1 MRRAMSGRPL
11 RPAARKLSRLR
22 RGPRYASRASR
33 VSSETVTPRRSASWR
48 SRASSSSVTFT
59 VVLLTYASIPTCSI
73 GRGLRIRGDDVTSA
87 DAVGSFWIGRNA
99 SASSRLPYLLRLPV
113 TGEGRIFLAARETWP
128 RGKDVFC
135 HQLREWPPEAEVI
148 EEVPVESCWR
158 AGAAVHLV
166 LRRRQNRRS
175 MFVWTRAGGRPVIFW
190 RSAASMGAARP
201 GIRVPQA
208 RGLEG
213 GLEIVVDGRERY
225 PWRFSGKGAALM
237 RRDLPVGDYA
247 IVRDGL
253 VIAAV
258 ERKTV
263 ADLATAAVAGKLGLA
278 LAELERLP
286 HAAVAVEGRWSDLV
300 KTADRADMRA
310 GWLLNV
316 VAALQVAHP
325 RVTWQFA
332 ETPKI
337 AQDWAY
343 RWLAACAKA
352 DRERYQIP
360 LLEER
365 AIADPVAL
373 AEPSVGSRILD
384 ASERRAL
391 ILRDAEAGIAWAS
404 RSAAERCGV
413 TQTTAAA
420 DLKALV
426 RAGRLRIEGNGRG
439 RRYVKA

>member
-1 MRRAMSGRPL
+1 VSG
-11 RPAARKLSRLR
+11 
-22 RGPRYASRASR
+22 
-33 VSSETVTPRRSASWR
+33 
-48 SRASSSSVTFT
+48 
-59 VVLLTYASIPTCSI
+59 
-73 GRGLRIRGDDVTSA
+73 SA
-87 DAVGSFWIGRNA
+87 DALSSFWIGRDP
-99 SASSRLPYLLRLPV
+99 SASGRLPYLLRLPV
-113 TGEGRIFLAARETWP
+113 AGEGRVFLAARETWP

-135 HQLREWPPEAEVI
+135 HQLAEWPADAEIV
-148 EEVPVESCWR
+148 EEVPVEACWR
-158 AGAAVHLV
+158 SGAAVHLV

-175 MFVWTRAGGRPVIFW
+175 LFVWTRARGRPVIFW
-190 RSAASMGAARP
+190 RSPASVRAARP

-213 GLEIVVDGRERY
+213 PLEIAVDAKERY
-225 PWRFSGKGAALM
+225 PWRFSGMGATLV

-253 VIAAV
+253 VVAAV

-263 ADLATAAVAGKLGLA
+263 ADLATAAVAGQLGFA

-300 KTADRADMRA
+300 RVAERADTRP

-316 VAALQVAHP
+316 VTALQVAHP
-325 RVTWQFA
+325 RVTWAFA

-337 AQDWAY
+337 AQSWAY

-365 AIADPVAL
+365 AIGDPVAV
-373 AEPSVGSRILD
+373 AEPPAGARLLD
-384 ASERRAL
+384 AAERRAL
-391 ILRDAEAGIAWAS
+391 VLREAEAGIAWTS
-404 RSAAERCGV
+404 RTVAERCAV
-413 TQTTAAA
+413 TKTTAAS

-426 RAGRLRIEGNGRG
+426 RAGRLRVEGAGRA
-439 RRYVKA
+439 RRYVRA

>member
-1 MRRAMSGRPL
+1 MTEA
-11 RPAARKLSRLR
+11 LS
-22 RGPRYASRASR
+22 
-33 VSSETVTPRRSASWR
+33 
-48 SRASSSSVTFT
+48 
-59 VVLLTYASIPTCSI
+59 
-73 GRGLRIRGDDVTSA
+73 
-87 DAVGSFWIGRNA
+87 SFWIGRNPG
-99 SASSRLPYLLRLPV
+99 STRLPYLLRLPV
-113 TGEGRIFLAARETWP
+113 AGEGRVFLAARDTWP

-135 HQLREWPPEAEVI
+135 HQLAEWPAEAEI
-148 EEVPVESCWR
+148 LEEVPVEACWR

-166 LRRRQNRRS
+166 LRRRANRRS
-175 MFVWTRAGGRPVIFW
+175 IFVWTRARGRAVTFW
-190 RSAASMGAARP
+190 RSPASMEGGRP
-201 GIRVPQA
+201 GIRIPQA

-213 GLEIVVDGRERY
+213 PIELAIDAKERY
-225 PWRFSGKGAALM
+225 PWRFSGKGATLV
-237 RRDLPVGDYA
+237 RRDLPIGDYA

-253 VIAAV
+253 VVAAV

-286 HAAVAVEGRWSDLV
+286 HAGVAVEGRWSDLV
-300 KTADRADMRA
+300 KVAERADMRA

-316 VAALQVAHP
+316 VTALQVAHP

-352 DRERYQIP
+352 DRDRYQIP

-373 AEPSVGSRILD
+373 AEPAVGSRLLD
-384 ASERRAL
+384 AAERRAL
-391 ILRDAEAGIAWAS
+391 IVREARAGVAWTS
-404 RSAAERCGV
+404 RSAAERSGV
-413 TQTTAAA
+413 ARATAAA

-426 RAGRLRIEGNGRG
+426 REGQLRIEGAGRA
-439 RRYVKA
+439 RRYVSA

>member
-1 MRRAMSGRPL
+1 M
-11 RPAARKLSRLR
+11 PAYLLVVDERIRL
-22 RGPRYASRASR
+22 ATKR
-33 VSSETVTPRRSASWR
+33 VST
-48 SRASSSSVTFT
+48 
-59 VVLLTYASIPTCSI
+59 
-73 GRGLRIRGDDVTSA
+73 A
-87 DAVGSFWIGRNA
+87 DAVGTFWIGRNP
-99 SASSRLPYLLRLPV
+99 SGSTRLPYLLRLPV
-113 TGEGRIFLAARETWP
+113 AGEGRIFLAARETWP

-135 HQLREWPPEAEVI
+135 HQLSEWPPEAEVI
-148 EEVPVESCWR
+148 EEIPVEACWR

-166 LRRRQNRRS
+166 LQRRTNRRS
-175 MFVWTRAGGRPVIFW
+175 MFVWTRARGRPVIFW

-208 RGLEG
+208 RGLEAAF
-213 GLEIVVDGRERY
+213 EIAVDAKERY
-225 PWRFSGKGAALM
+225 PWRFPGKDATLV
-237 RRDLPVGDYA
+237 RRDLPIGDYA
-247 IVRDGL
+247 VVRDGL

-263 ADLATAAVAGKLGLA
+263 GDLATAAVAGKLGLA

-316 VAALQVAHP
+316 VTALQVAHP

-337 AQDWAY
+337 AQDWAF

-365 AIADPVAL
+365 AIGDPFAV
-373 AEPSVGSRILD
+373 AEPAAGSRLLD
-384 ASERRAL
+384 ASARRAL
-391 ILRDAEAGIAWAS
+391 ITREAAEGAVWTS
-404 RSAAERCGV
+404 RSAAERCAV
-413 TQTTAAA
+413 TQATAAE

-426 RAGRLRIEGNGRG
+426 RAGRLRLEGSGRS
-439 RRYVKA
+439 RRYVSA

>member
-1 MRRAMSGRPL
+1 MADPL
-11 RPAARKLSRLR
+11 S
-22 RGPRYASRASR
+22 
-33 VSSETVTPRRSASWR
+33 
-48 SRASSSSVTFT
+48 
-59 VVLLTYASIPTCSI
+59 
-73 GRGLRIRGDDVTSA
+73 
-87 DAVGSFWIGRNA
+87 SFWIGRNPA
-99 SASSRLPYLLRLPV
+99 SGSRLPYLLRLPV
-113 TGEGRIFLAARETWP
+113 ANEGRIFLAARETWP

-135 HQLREWPPEAEVI
+135 HQLSEWPAEAEVI
-148 EEVPVESCWR
+148 EEVPVEACWR

-166 LRRRQNRRS
+166 LRRRTNRRS
-175 MFVWTRAGGRPVIFW
+175 MFVWTRARGRPVIFW
-190 RSAASMGAARP
+190 RSGASMQAARP

-213 GLEIVVDGRERY
+213 PLEIAVDAKERY
-225 PWRFSGKGAALM
+225 PWRFSGRGATLV

-253 VIAAV
+253 VVAAV

-286 HAAVAVEGRWSDLV
+286 HAALAIEGRWSDLV
-300 KTADRADMRA
+300 KVAERADMRP
-310 GWLLNV
+310 GWLLSV
-316 VAALQVAHP
+316 AAALQVTHP

-373 AEPSVGSRILD
+373 AEPAVGTRMLD
-384 ASERRAL
+384 AAERRAL
-391 ILRDAEAGIAWAS
+391 IVREADAGVAWTS
-404 RSAAERCGV
+404 RSLAGRCGV
-413 TQTTAAA
+413 TQPTAVG
-420 DLKALV
+420 DLRALV
-426 RAGRLRIEGNGRG
+426 RGGHLRIEGSGRTV
-439 RRYVKA
+439 RYVKA

>member
-1 MRRAMSGRPL
+1 MHQR
-11 RPAARKLSRLR
+11 
-22 RGPRYASRASR
+22 
-33 VSSETVTPRRSASWR
+33 SEATA
-48 SRASSSSVTFT
+48 
-59 VVLLTYASIPTCSI
+59 
-73 GRGLRIRGDDVTSA
+73 
-87 DAVGSFWIGRNA
+87 SFWIGRSPA
-99 SASSRLPYLLRLPV
+99 SRRLPYLLRLPV
-113 TGEGRIFLAARETWP
+113 AGEGRIFLAAGASWP
-128 RGKDVFC
+128 RGRDVFC
-135 HQLREWPPEAEVI
+135 QQLSEWPPEAEIV

-166 LRRRQNRRS
+166 LRRRTNRRS
-175 MFVWTRAGGRPVIFW
+175 MFVWTRVRGRLAVFW

-201 GIRVPQA
+201 GIRVPTA

-213 GLEIVVDGRERY
+213 PLEIAVDAKERY
-225 PWRFSGKGAALM
+225 PWRFGGKGARLI

-253 VIAAV
+253 VVAAV

-300 KTADRADMRA
+300 KVATRADMSA

-316 VAALQVAHP
+316 VAGLQVAHP

-332 ETPKI
+332 ETPKV
-337 AQDWAY
+337 AQDWAF

-365 AIADPVAL
+365 AIGDPTMI
-373 AEPSVGSRILD
+373 AEPAAGSRLLD
-384 ASERRAL
+384 AAERRAL
-391 ILRDAEAGIAWAS
+391 ALAEADAGVVWTS
-404 RSAAERCGV
+404 RTLAERCGV
-413 TQTTAAA
+413 TQATALA
-420 DLKALV
+420 DLTALV
-426 RAGRLRIEGNGRG
+426 REGRLRPEGAGRS
-439 RRYVKA
+439 RRYVRPTRAPS

>member
-1 MRRAMSGRPL
+1 MRRA
-11 RPAARKLSRLR
+11 
-22 RGPRYASRASR
+22 
-33 VSSETVTPRRSASWR
+33 SSHTRNIES
-48 SRASSSSVTFT
+48 
-59 VVLLTYASIPTCSI
+59 L
-73 GRGLRIRGDDVTSA
+73 
-87 DAVGSFWIGRNA
+87 GSFWIGRNP
-99 SASSRLPYLLRLPV
+99 SGSTRLPYLLRLPV
-113 TGEGRIFLAARETWP
+113 AGEGRVFLAARETWP

-135 HQLREWPPEAEVI
+135 HQVSEWPADAEVL
-148 EEVPVESCWR
+148 EEVPVEACWR

-166 LRRRQNRRS
+166 LQRRANRRS
-175 MFVWTRAGGRPVIFW
+175 MFVWTRVRGRPVIFW

-213 GLEIVVDGRERY
+213 PIEIAVDAKERY
-225 PWRFSGKGAALM
+225 PWRFSGKGATLA

-247 IVRDGL
+247 VVRDGR
-253 VIAAV
+253 VVAAV

-286 HAAVAVEGRWSDLV
+286 HAAIAVEGRWSDLV
-300 KTADRADMRA
+300 KVAEHADMRPD
-310 GWLLNV
+310 WLLNV
-316 VAALQVAHP
+316 VTGLQVTHP
-325 RVTWQFA
+325 LVTWHFA

-365 AIADPVAL
+365 AIGDPLMV
-373 AEPSVGSRILD
+373 AEPAAGSLILD
-384 ASERRAL
+384 ALERRRL
-391 ILRDAEAGIAWAS
+391 IAREAEAGMEWTS

-413 TQTTAAA
+413 TRATASA
-420 DLKALV
+420 DLSALV
-426 RAGRLRIEGNGRG
+426 REGRLRVDGTGRG
-439 RRYVKA
+439 RRYVARGNAPTVEM

>member
-1 MRRAMSGRPL
+1 MP
-11 RPAARKLSRLR
+11 
-22 RGPRYASRASR
+22 
-33 VSSETVTPRRSASWR
+33 
-48 SRASSSSVTFT
+48 
-59 VVLLTYASIPTCSI
+59 
-73 GRGLRIRGDDVTSA
+73 
-87 DAVGSFWIGRNA
+87 DALASFWIGRNP
-99 SASSRLPYLLRLPV
+99 SGSSRLPYLLRLPV
-113 TGEGRIFLAARETWP
+113 SGEGRIFLAARETWP

-135 HQLREWPPEAEVI
+135 HQLSEWPPEAEVI
-148 EEVPVESCWR
+148 EEVPVEACWR

-166 LRRRQNRRS
+166 LRRRTNRRS
-175 MFVWTRAGGRPVIFW
+175 LFVWTRARGRPVIFW

-201 GIRVPQA
+201 SIRVPQA
-208 RGLEG
+208 RGLERS
-213 GLEIVVDGRERY
+213 LEIAVDAKERY
-225 PWRFSGKGAALM
+225 PWRFPGKGATLV

-247 IVRDGL
+247 VVREGL
-253 VIAAV
+253 VVAAV

-263 ADLATAAVAGKLGLA
+263 ADLATAAVAGQLGLA

-332 ETPKI
+332 ETPKV

-343 RWLAACAKA
+343 RWLSACAKA
-352 DRERYQIP
+352 DRERFQIP

-373 AEPSVGSRILD
+373 AEPAAGSWILD

-391 ILRDAEAGIAWAS
+391 LLREAGAGAGWTS

-413 TQTTAAA
+413 TQATASE

-426 RAGRLRIEGNGRG
+426 RDGRLRAEGSGRS
-439 RRYVKA
+439 RRYVMG